1 MTVLR
6 SLLLVVLRELLVNI
20 SYAMLRRCI
29 LVMAASGCW
38 ACHGIIG
45 VIFIF
50 FVGDVLVS

>member
-29 LVMAASGCW
+29 LVMARL
-38 ACHGIIG
+38 
-45 VIFIF
+45 V
-50 FVGDVLVS
+50 VGLVMEL